1 MLKSQ
6 WNAVM
11 DPDRNGL
18 LKLPKT
24 VRFQMMVVL
33 ALMWSII
40 FLCQRGAAR
49 LVAGLRPRACPA
61 DFDGHFRHQLGL
73 QGRTRTRLI
82 VGGRG

>member
-40 FLCQRGAAR
+40 FC
-49 LVAGLRPRACPA
+49 VSAGLLVWLPGYVLAHVLLISIGIFGTSWVFKGARAS
-61 DFDGHFRHQLGL
+61 G
-73 QGRTRTRLI
+73 
-82 VGGRG
+82 